1 MFKINN
7 IKGTL
12 FIFSLFIFVSIIY
25 TNQNNLTIDLLNNNL
40 SSKMMTNGNWNKPK
54 IEEKGKHI
62 QNMKNELFMMKY
74 GYWVKTCDSLDDLN
88 KEYAIKQWKLS
99 IGFSEKNYA
108 PFEYKSKSKYP
119 DIILQKKEDPPH
131 FDYDNIEY
139 YNNTNNGNNNGNY
152 EFIIAD
158 MNDNNRICY
167 KHIDYILDNHLND
180 HYFDLNTPNGPYS
193 SIEIVINSDNKNY
206 KYNLIKKQFDM
217 KIKSL
222 ESMIYLFEN
231 M

>member
-7 IKGTL
+7 IKSTL

-54 IEEKGKHI
+54 IENKNKHI

-88 KEYAIKQWKLS
+88 KEYAIKQWELS
-99 IGFSEKNYA
+99 IRLSRKNYA
-108 PFEYKSKSKYP
+108 SFEYKSKSKYP

-139 YNNTNNGNNNGNY
+139 DNNTNYNDV
-152 EFIIAD
+152 FIIAD

-180 HYFDLNTPNGPYS
+180 P
-193 SIEIVINSDNKNY
+193 NY

>member
-7 IKGTL
+7 IKSTL
-12 FIFSLFIFVSIIY
+12 FICSLFIFVSIIY

-62 QNMKNELFMMKY
+62 QNMKNDLFMMKY

-99 IGFSEKNYA
+99 IIGLSEKNY
-108 PFEYKSKSKYP
+108 PSFEYKSKSKYP
-119 DIILQKKEDPPH
+119 DIILQKKEDLPH

-139 YNNTNNGNNNGNY
+139 DNNTNNGNNNGNY

-167 KHIDYILDNHLND
+167 KHIDYILDDYILDNHVND
-180 HYFDLNTPNGPYS
+180 D
-193 SIEIVINSDNKNY
+193 Y